1 MRSTLF
7 VTGLMCAVMAACGG
21 KSGGSQSPGGAHS
34 VQVIE
39 IEPRTGS
46 PDGGDAIT
54 IKGEGFMTE
63 SRTVTVFFGDAQA
76 QVIDIPSDTEVKI
89 QAPPGAAGTSVDVI
103 ITFDPGGEIKLPH
116 GYTFAGTAAPAV
128 AAPEPTAGT

>member
-7 VTGLMCAVMAACGG
+7 TGLMLAVMAACGG
-21 KSGGSQSPGGAHS
+21 KSGGGAAAPGGPHA

-54 IKGEGFMTE
+54 IHGEGFMTE

-89 QAPPGAAGTSVDVI
+89 EAPPGSPGTSVDVI

-116 GYTFAGTAAPAV
+116 GYTFVGTASTPPPV
-128 AAPEPTAGT
+128 PTAGT

>member
-7 VTGLMCAVMAACGG
+7 VTGLLFAVVAACGG
-21 KSGGSQSPGGAHS
+21 KSGGSQAPGGPHS

-54 IKGEGFMTE
+54 IHGEGFMTE

-89 QAPPGAAGTSVDVI
+89 EAPPGAPGTSVDVI

-116 GYTFAGTAAPAV
+116 GYTFVGTATSPPPV
-128 AAPEPTAGT
+128 PTAGI